1 MAYNRQHVLRE
12 ARPCGQEVYLKL
24 CRPRQE
30 ADAAV
35 HVKEAQIAARDPV
48 PAQIR
53 SLPKSIYIGETESA
67 SRNVSPRPRCRRRQ
81 VLRSPGAAIVTEVGP
96 G

>member
-53 SLPKSIYIGETESA
+53 SSSTSISI
-67 SRNVSPRPRCRRRQ
+67 SRERIAER
-81 VLRSPGAAIVTEVGP
+81 VTQA
-96 G
+96 